1 MVKVPEQASI
11 DTLLA
16 HRRELASF
24 LEKRVGNRAD
34 AEDILQQAFV
44 RGVEHAGEIREGEST
59 IAWFYRVLRNA
70 VVDHHRRRGASNRAL
85 EAFAREMEM
94 GSAEMPALET
104 RAAVC
109 ACVKRLATTL
119 EPSYADAIQ
128 RIEVDGASVKD
139 YAAET
144 GITPNNAAVR
154 VHRAREALRKQV
166 HASCG
171 ACATHGCLECDCNP
185 ATSHGTGS

>member
-1 MVKVPEQASI
+1 MKSTPDQASI

-16 HRRELASF
+16 HRRELAGF

-44 RGVEHAGEIREGEST
+44 KGVEHAGEIREGEST

-85 EAFAREMEM
+85 EAFAREME
-94 GSAEMPALET
+94 GAEMPALET

-144 GITPNNAAVR
+144 GITANNAAVR

-171 ACATHGCLECDCNP
+171 ACATHGCLECDCNSS
-185 ATSHGTGS
+185 TSHGTSS